1 MSHKNDLSF
10 IAKLNGKEKFSLRKL
25 SVGLVTVALGT
36 TFFLESSNTAHAAEV
51 DTTNQNVT
59 SQESTSD
66 SLKSRTLNIQK
77 TKATEDSTTSTKP
90 VQNNEQT
97 SVNQT
102 SKNSGTT
109 VRQETNLLA
118 TKSEKAN
125 TTQASAQAIN
135 FEEKIQTTTDQNQST
150 AVSITGDDVNKSMMA
165 NVTQGT
171 IRVHINQNK
180 ENPITIN
187 NGQKIT
193 VSIAATNNL
202 LRFSTP
208 PSKIND
214 FEIST
219 SQTNTNKIFTFTYT
233 GSDDGILSNFNPTF
247 YFTADND
254 ATKQYKDIHG
264 TYPDFNLPVTVT
276 LFNNQKFTQNLP
288 IKITPYKDLVVTKE
302 ILHGFVMGPKLIGT
316 PGQDGYP
323 GNNGS
328 YTENGATYYGPE
340 PSAAADVPADKQ
352 KSARLMQYALEWNYG
367 SAKDPS
373 LNPLMN
379 VLANI
384 KFNNGQEILPS
395 TIKAFKIP
403 ADMEV
408 VDSDGQRV
416 PINKY
421 YGNLATLPEDTNFE
435 KFLRDSISSD
445 KKQITIDQKGNFT
458 VNGVDYSTMGPY
470 FIQLDTLLNPNAI
483 DNWASNPDSGV
494 GPSITTPIVNEN
506 DWKHSGSGSTT
517 NTSTQTYTDFKFDPA
532 VDRVV
537 RIYFIDENTDKE
549 IPDTVRS
556 IIAKTNSTVD
566 NPTSNIINDL
576 KKQGYVL
583 DKQATNGETSD
594 FSKNLKNYNISNQN
608 FKTDS
613 LENNYNSQKINIKD
627 KSLKYYVYLY
637 HGTEP
642 VSDKKTNK
650 KVKTETINYV
660 YANGTKEGKTAAN
673 SYNKT
678 VTYTRT
684 GIKDLVTDHII
695 WKNWQPD
702 YSLSAVVSPKA
713 EDKNYTLI
721 DQPKIPAIKLNIDND
736 GKITT
741 EGNVPLIYTVHY
753 YAPEHARLTF
763 YDDTE
768 NQNLSDYLT
777 KNGQRASLTDT
788 YSELDNNSSKQPIS
802 FTDADSI
809 VNFLKNNH
817 YIFIGVSGNGS
828 ITNSDYSKIAYEN
841 FDNDETKDQEF
852 ILHFKHALDDQNETA
867 VVAEKV
873 NYVYENG
880 PHAGKTV
887 VDAAT
892 SPIDQKITYTRTRT
906 VDLVNDPKGE
916 NTKWS
921 NWTPDKAFIENFNLP
936 EKVSG
941 LDNQEKIYSLDLA
954 QVKATKDGKVFDYSS
969 LKLPFETSELSN
981 DKTINLKVTIPYTLA
996 ENITVNYIDDTT
1008 GKTLESKSLSGKP
1021 NTESNYST
1029 KDTIDKYVAQ
1039 NYVLVNDP
1047 TNQAPLSFDND
1058 ELPNNQNYKV
1068 HFKHG
1073 IGPVSNKKTVTET
1086 IHYIYKDGSPAAKDA
1101 TNQLTFTE
1109 TGTKDLVTGTTDT
1122 KWTAPQTFASV
1133 TSPTISGYTPD
1144 QLKID
1149 AIKVDHNSQN
1159 IEKTVIYNA
1168 DKQRAVLRFY
1178 DDTEGKFIDFAK
1190 DLKTDGTSKS
1200 TISFTIPSNYD
1211 FSNYNFVAVN
1221 VGNDPKNITT
1231 KLSGDTLSDVTYG
1244 KFDTND
1250 QVDQYF
1256 IAHFTHKTN
1265 DVKENKSISEKVVLY
1280 AENGPKKGQALQTI
1294 ELGNTGFTR
1303 NGQKDLVTNQ
1313 VSWETWTIENNSHA
1327 VSLPVTFSTVYKIDP
1342 TNITQTTPV
1351 SKKFEINNQI
1361 VSPLTFNATTDQD
1374 LIKSL
1379 ANSTEFMVKVPY
1391 ELTENVNVTYIDD
1404 TTGKTLETKSLSGEP
1419 NTNSQYSTKDT
1430 IDKYVANNYVLISD
1444 PTDQKNI
1451 FYDNDEKP
1459 NNQNYDVHFKHAFK
1473 EINNSKTVNE
1483 TITYIYDNGK
1493 EAAPTY
1499 NTSVE
1504 FTQTGKLDLVTNK
1517 EELNDWSPV
1526 SNTFI
1531 AVTSPVIKNYTADQK
1546 QIAAQAVQP
1555 NSSDLSFQ
1563 VVYTAVP
1570 VQPTKPTEPTKPVQ
1584 PTKPTVP
1591 TKPTIPTKPVQP
1603 AKPTEPTKPIQ
1614 PTKPTIP
1621 TKPVQPAK
1629 PTEPTK
1635 PIQPTK
1641 PTIPTKPVQ
1650 PAKPTIPTKPV
1661 QPAKPTIP
1669 TKPVQLAKPAK
1680 STQTQLVRKNNE
1692 TKSPISS
1699 HLALPTNAAS
1709 HETKKTEE
1717 NNLPQTGAKPNDAS
1731 LIGLAFGATS
1741 FLLGLVGNELKRKR
1755 KN

>member
-1591 TKPTIPTKPVQP
+1591 TKPTIPTKPVQ
-1603 AKPTEPTKPIQ
+1603 
-1614 PTKPTIP
+1614 
-1621 TKPVQPAK
+1621 
-1629 PTEPTK
+1629 
-1635 PIQPTK
+1635 
-1641 PTIPTKPVQ
+1641 
-1650 PAKPTIPTKPV
+1650 
-1661 QPAKPTIP
+1661 
-1669 TKPVQLAKPAK
+1669 LAKPAK

>member
-1 MSHKNDLSF
+1 MIVIEEKEMSHKNDLSF

-233 GSDDGILSNFNPTF
+233 GSYDGILSNFNPTF

-1570 VQPTKPTEPTKPVQ
+1570 VQPTKPTEPTKP
-1584 PTKPTVP
+1584 
-1591 TKPTIPTKPVQP
+1591 
-1603 AKPTEPTKPIQ
+1603 
-1614 PTKPTIP
+1614 
-1621 TKPVQPAK
+1621 
-1629 PTEPTK
+1629 
-1635 PIQPTK
+1635 IQPTK

>member
-1 MSHKNDLSF
+1 MIVIEEKEMSHKNDLSF

-102 SKNSGTT
+102 SKNSEATF
-109 VRQETNLLA
+109 RQETNLLA

-150 AVSITGDDVNKSMMA
+150 AVSITGDDANKSMMA

-180 ENPITIN
+180 ENHITIN

-408 VDSDGQRV
+408 VDSEGQRV

-594 FSKNLKNYNISNQN
+594 FSKNLKNYNIS
-608 FKTDS
+608 
-613 LENNYNSQKINIKD
+613 
-627 KSLKYYVYLY
+627 
-637 HGTEP
+637 
-642 VSDKKTNK
+642 
-650 KVKTETINYV
+650 
-660 YANGTKEGKTAAN
+660 
-673 SYNKT
+673 
-678 VTYTRT
+678 
-684 GIKDLVTDHII
+684 
-695 WKNWQPD
+695 
-702 YSLSAVVSPKA
+702 
-713 EDKNYTLI
+713 
-721 DQPKIPAIKLNIDND
+721 
-736 GKITT
+736 ITF
-741 EGNVPLIYTVHY
+741 
-753 YAPEHARLTF
+753 TF
-763 YDDTE
+763 TM
-768 NQNLSDYLT
+768 
-777 KNGQRASLTDT
+777 
-788 YSELDNNSSKQPIS
+788 
-802 FTDADSI
+802 
-809 VNFLKNNH
+809 V
-817 YIFIGVSGNGS
+817 
-828 ITNSDYSKIAYEN
+828 
-841 FDNDETKDQEF
+841 
-852 ILHFKHALDDQNETA
+852 LHQL
-867 VVAEKV
+867 
-873 NYVYENG
+873 
-880 PHAGKTV
+880 
-887 VDAAT
+887 
-892 SPIDQKITYTRTRT
+892 
-906 VDLVNDPKGE
+906 
-916 NTKWS
+916 
-921 NWTPDKAFIENFNLP
+921 
-936 EKVSG
+936 
-941 LDNQEKIYSLDLA
+941 
-954 QVKATKDGKVFDYSS
+954 ATKR
-969 LKLPFETSELSN
+969 
-981 DKTINLKVTIPYTLA
+981 
-996 ENITVNYIDDTT
+996 
-1008 GKTLESKSLSGKP
+1008 
-1021 NTESNYST
+1021 
-1029 KDTIDKYVAQ
+1029 Q
-1039 NYVLVNDP
+1039 
-1047 TNQAPLSFDND
+1047 
-1058 ELPNNQNYKV
+1058 
-1068 HFKHG
+1068 
-1073 IGPVSNKKTVTET
+1073 
-1086 IHYIYKDGSPAAKDA
+1086 
-1101 TNQLTFTE
+1101 
-1109 TGTKDLVTGTTDT
+1109 
-1122 KWTAPQTFASV
+1122 
-1133 TSPTISGYTPD
+1133 
-1144 QLKID
+1144 
-1149 AIKVDHNSQN
+1149 
-1159 IEKTVIYNA
+1159 
-1168 DKQRAVLRFY
+1168 
-1178 DDTEGKFIDFAK
+1178 
-1190 DLKTDGTSKS
+1190 
-1200 TISFTIPSNYD
+1200 
-1211 FSNYNFVAVN
+1211 
-1221 VGNDPKNITT
+1221 
-1231 KLSGDTLSDVTYG
+1231 
-1244 KFDTND
+1244 
-1250 QVDQYF
+1250 
-1256 IAHFTHKTN
+1256 
-1265 DVKENKSISEKVVLY
+1265 
-1280 AENGPKKGQALQTI
+1280 
-1294 ELGNTGFTR
+1294 
-1303 NGQKDLVTNQ
+1303 
-1313 VSWETWTIENNSHA
+1313 
-1327 VSLPVTFSTVYKIDP
+1327 
-1342 TNITQTTPV
+1342 
-1351 SKKFEINNQI
+1351 
-1361 VSPLTFNATTDQD
+1361 
-1374 LIKSL
+1374 
-1379 ANSTEFMVKVPY
+1379 
-1391 ELTENVNVTYIDD
+1391 
-1404 TTGKTLETKSLSGEP
+1404 
-1419 NTNSQYSTKDT
+1419 
-1430 IDKYVANNYVLISD
+1430 
-1444 PTDQKNI
+1444 
-1451 FYDNDEKP
+1451 
-1459 NNQNYDVHFKHAFK
+1459 
-1473 EINNSKTVNE
+1473 
-1483 TITYIYDNGK
+1483 
-1493 EAAPTY
+1493 
-1499 NTSVE
+1499 
-1504 FTQTGKLDLVTNK
+1504 
-1517 EELNDWSPV
+1517 
-1526 SNTFI
+1526 
-1531 AVTSPVIKNYTADQK
+1531 
-1546 QIAAQAVQP
+1546 
-1555 NSSDLSFQ
+1555 
-1563 VVYTAVP
+1563 
-1570 VQPTKPTEPTKPVQ
+1570 
-1584 PTKPTVP
+1584 
-1591 TKPTIPTKPVQP
+1591 
-1603 AKPTEPTKPIQ
+1603 
-1614 PTKPTIP
+1614 
-1621 TKPVQPAK
+1621 
-1629 PTEPTK
+1629 
-1635 PIQPTK
+1635 
-1641 PTIPTKPVQ
+1641 
-1650 PAKPTIPTKPV
+1650 
-1661 QPAKPTIP
+1661 
-1669 TKPVQLAKPAK
+1669 
-1680 STQTQLVRKNNE
+1680 
-1692 TKSPISS
+1692 
-1699 HLALPTNAAS
+1699 
-1709 HETKKTEE
+1709 
-1717 NNLPQTGAKPNDAS
+1717 
-1731 LIGLAFGATS
+1731 
-1741 FLLGLVGNELKRKR
+1741 
-1755 KN
+1755 

>member
-1361 VSPLTFNATTDQD
+1361 VSPLTFNATRFD
-1374 LIKSL
+1374 
-1379 ANSTEFMVKVPY
+1379 
-1391 ELTENVNVTYIDD
+1391 
-1404 TTGKTLETKSLSGEP
+1404 
-1419 NTNSQYSTKDT
+1419 
-1430 IDKYVANNYVLISD
+1430 
-1444 PTDQKNI
+1444 
-1451 FYDNDEKP
+1451 
-1459 NNQNYDVHFKHAFK
+1459 
-1473 EINNSKTVNE
+1473 
-1483 TITYIYDNGK
+1483 
-1493 EAAPTY
+1493 
-1499 NTSVE
+1499 
-1504 FTQTGKLDLVTNK
+1504 
-1517 EELNDWSPV
+1517 
-1526 SNTFI
+1526 
-1531 AVTSPVIKNYTADQK
+1531 
-1546 QIAAQAVQP
+1546 
-1555 NSSDLSFQ
+1555 
-1563 VVYTAVP
+1563 
-1570 VQPTKPTEPTKPVQ
+1570 
-1584 PTKPTVP
+1584 
-1591 TKPTIPTKPVQP
+1591 
-1603 AKPTEPTKPIQ
+1603 
-1614 PTKPTIP
+1614 
-1621 TKPVQPAK
+1621 
-1629 PTEPTK
+1629 
-1635 PIQPTK
+1635 
-1641 PTIPTKPVQ
+1641 
-1650 PAKPTIPTKPV
+1650 
-1661 QPAKPTIP
+1661 
-1669 TKPVQLAKPAK
+1669 
-1680 STQTQLVRKNNE
+1680 
-1692 TKSPISS
+1692 
-1699 HLALPTNAAS
+1699 
-1709 HETKKTEE
+1709 
-1717 NNLPQTGAKPNDAS
+1717 
-1731 LIGLAFGATS
+1731 
-1741 FLLGLVGNELKRKR
+1741 
-1755 KN
+1755 

>member
-1 MSHKNDLSF
+1 MSHKTDLSF

-77 TKATEDSTTSTKP
+77 TKATEDATTSTKT

-102 SKNSGTT
+102 SKNNEAT
-109 VRQETNLLA
+109 VKQETNLLA
-118 TKSEKAN
+118 TKSEKAT

-135 FEEKIQTTTDQNQST
+135 FEEKVQATTDQNQST
-150 AVSITGDDVNKSMMA
+150 AVSITGDDANKSMMA
-165 NVTQGT
+165 NVTQG
-171 IRVHINQNK
+171 RVYIKQNK

-373 LNPLMN
+373 LNPLMD
-379 VLANI
+379 VLVNI
-384 KFNNGQEILPS
+384 KFNKGQQILPS
-395 TIKAFKIP
+395 TIKVFKIP
-403 ADMEV
+403 ANMEV

-416 PINKY
+416 PINNY
-421 YGNLATLPEDTNFE
+421 YNKLATLPEDTNFE
-435 KFLRDSISSD
+435 KLLRDSISED
-445 KKQITIDQKGNFT
+445 KKQIKIDQKGNFT
-458 VNGVDYSTMGPY
+458 ANGVDYSKMGPY

-566 NPTSNIINDL
+566 NPTSSIINDL

-583 DKQATNGETSD
+583 DKQATNGESSD

-637 HGTEP
+637 HGTTP
-642 VSDKKTNK
+642 VSDKKTIK
-650 KVKTETINYV
+650 ETINYV
-660 YANGTKEGKTAAN
+660 YANGTQEGKTAAN
-673 SYNKT
+673 PYDKT
-678 VTYTRT
+678 VSYTRT
-684 GIKDLVTDHII
+684 GTNDLVTDHIT
-695 WKNWQPD
+695 WEKWQPD
-702 YSLSAVVSPKA
+702 SSFNAVESPNA
-713 EDKNYTLI
+713 NDKNYTLV
-721 DQPKIPAIKLNIDND
+721 DKDEIPVIKLNIDND
-736 GKITT
+736 GKITI
-741 EGNVPLIYTVHY
+741 ENNVPLIYTVHY

-763 YDDTE
+763 YDDIE

-777 KNGQRASLTDT
+777 KNGQKASLTDT

-802 FTDADSI
+802 FTDADNI

-817 YIFIGVSGNGS
+817 YIFTGVSGNGS
-828 ITNSDYSKIAYEN
+828 ITNSDYSKIAYGN

-852 ILHFKHALDDQNETA
+852 ILHFKHALDNQNETA

-1021 NTESNYST
+1021 NTEANYST

-1058 ELPNNQNYKV
+1058 ELPNNQNYEV

-1159 IEKTVIYNA
+1159 IKKTVIYNA
-1168 DKQRAVLRFY
+1168 DKQGAVLRFY

-1404 TTGKTLETKSLSGEP
+1404 TTGKTLETKSLSGAP

-1591 TKPTIPTKPVQP
+1591 TKPVQP
-1603 AKPTEPTKPIQ
+1603 
-1614 PTKPTIP
+1614 
-1621 TKPVQPAK
+1621 
-1629 PTEPTK
+1629 
-1635 PIQPTK
+1635 
-1641 PTIPTKPVQ
+1641 
-1650 PAKPTIPTKPV
+1650 
-1661 QPAKPTIP
+1661 
-1669 TKPVQLAKPAK
+1669 AKPAK
-1680 STQTQLVRKNNE
+1680 STQTQLVKKSNE

-1717 NNLPQTGAKPNDAS
+1717 NKLPQTGAKPNDAS

-1741 FLLGLVGNELKRKR
+1741 FLLGLVGSELKRKK

>member
-1603 AKPTEPTKPIQ
+1603 AKPT
-1614 PTKPTIP
+1614 
-1621 TKPVQPAK
+1621 
-1629 PTEPTK
+1629 
-1635 PIQPTK
+1635 
-1641 PTIPTKPVQ
+1641 
-1650 PAKPTIPTKPV
+1650 
-1661 QPAKPTIP
+1661 IP

>member
-1 MSHKNDLSF
+1 MIVIEEKEMSHKNDLSF

-36 TFFLESSNTAHAAEV
+36 TFFLESSNTTHAAEV
-51 DTTNQNVT
+51 NTTNQNIT
-59 SQESTSD
+59 SQENISEST
-66 SLKSRTLNIQK
+66 KSSTLNIQK
-77 TKATEDSTTSTKP
+77 NNTSEDNKNDVKALPT
-90 VQNNEQT
+90 QEQT
-97 SVNQT
+97 SASQT
-102 SKNSGTT
+102 NKNS
-109 VRQETNLLA
+109 ETNNQELNVLA
-118 TKSEKAN
+118 AKSETQNNKA
-125 TTQASAQAIN
+125 TQANIL
-135 FEEKIQTTTDQNQST
+135 EEKVQATNETQAT
-150 AVSITGDDVNKSMMA
+150 AVTITGAEPNKSMMA
-165 NVTQGT
+165 NVTQGS
-171 IRVHINQNK
+171 IKVHVNTDENK
-180 ENPITIN
+180 PITIN
-187 NGQKIT
+187 NGQKVT
-193 VSIAATNNL
+193 VSISDTNNL
-202 LRFSTP
+202 LRFGNI
-208 PSKIND
+208 PSKWNY
-214 FEIST
+214 FVLT
-219 SQTNTNKIFTFTYT
+219 ASQTNTDKTFTFTYT
-233 GSDDGILSNFNPTF
+233 GNDDGVLSGFNPRFT
-247 YFTADND
+247 FTADNK
-254 ATKQYKDIHG
+254 ATKQYYTDHD
-264 TYPDFNLPVTVT
+264 TYPAFNLPVTVT
-276 LFNNQKFTQNLP
+276 LPNNQVFTQNLP
-288 IKITPYKDLVVTKE
+288 IKITPYKDQVITQE
-302 ILHGFVMGPKLIGT
+302 ILHGFVMGPKLIWT

-323 GNNGS
+323 GTKGS
-328 YTENGATYYGPE
+328 YTENGATYRGPE

-352 KSARLMQYALEWNYG
+352 KDARLMQYALEWNYG

-373 LNPLMN
+373 LNPLMD
-379 VLANI
+379 VLVNI
-384 KFNNGQEILPS
+384 KFNKGQQILPS
-395 TIKAFKIP
+395 TIKVFKIP

-408 VDSDGQRV
+408 VDSDSQRV
-416 PINKY
+416 PINDY
-421 YGNLATLPEDTNFE
+421 YNKLATLPEDTNFE
-435 KFLRDSISSD
+435 KLLRDSISDD
-445 KKQITIDQKGNFT
+445 KKQIKIDQKGNFT
-458 VNGVDYSTMGPY
+458 ANGVDYSKMGPY
-470 FIQLDTLLNPNAI
+470 FIQLDTLLNPNDIA
-483 DNWASNPDSGV
+483 DWASQPDSGV
-494 GPSITTPIVNEN
+494 GPSITTPIVNER
-506 DWKHSGSGSTT
+506 DWQHSGSGVTT
-517 NTSTQTYTDFKFDPA
+517 NSSTQTYFDFKFDPV
-532 VDRVV
+532 VDRIVK
-537 RIYFIDENTDKE
+537 IHFIDENTNEE
-549 IPDTVRS
+549 IPDVLSATITKTDSS
-556 IIAKTNSTVD
+556 ID
-566 NPTSNIINDL
+566 NPTNTILNDL
-576 KKQGYVL
+576 KQKGYVL
-583 DKQATNGETSD
+583 DEQATKGEKSVHST
-594 FSKNLKNYNISNQN
+594 NLTKYDITKQN
-608 FKTDS
+608 FKMDALKNS
-613 LENNYNSQKINIKD
+613 YNSSKLQIKD
-627 KSLKYYVYLY
+627 SSPQYYVYLY

-817 YIFIGVSGNGS
+817 YIFTGVSGNGS
-828 ITNSDYSKIAYEN
+828 ITNSDYSKIAYGN

-852 ILHFKHALDDQNETA
+852 ILHFKHALDNQNETA

-981 DKTINLKVTIPYTLA
+981 DKTINLNVTIPYTLA

-1021 NTESNYST
+1021 NTEANYST

-1058 ELPNNQNYKV
+1058 ELPNNQNYEV

-1168 DKQRAVLRFY
+1168 DKQGAVLRFY

-1221 VGNDPKNITT
+1221 VGNDPKDITT
-1231 KLSGDTLSDVTYG
+1231 KLSGDTLSAVIYG

-1499 NTSVE
+1499 NTSVK

-1584 PTKPTVP
+1584 PIKPTL
-1591 TKPTIPTKPVQP
+1591 
-1603 AKPTEPTKPIQ
+1603 
-1614 PTKPTIP
+1614 
-1621 TKPVQPAK
+1621 
-1629 PTEPTK
+1629 
-1635 PIQPTK
+1635 
-1641 PTIPTKPVQ
+1641 PTKPVQ

-1699 HLALPTNAAS
+1699 HLDLPTNAAS

-1741 FLLGLVGNELKRKR
+1741 FLLGLVGSELKRKR

>member
-36 TFFLESSNTAHAAEV
+36 TFFLESSNTTHAAEV
-51 DTTNQNVT
+51 NTTNQNIT
-59 SQESTSD
+59 SQENISEST
-66 SLKSRTLNIQK
+66 KSSTLNIQK
-77 TKATEDSTTSTKP
+77 NNTSEDNKNDVKALPT
-90 VQNNEQT
+90 QEQT
-97 SVNQT
+97 SASQT
-102 SKNSGTT
+102 NKNS
-109 VRQETNLLA
+109 ETNNQELNVLA
-118 TKSEKAN
+118 AKSETQNNKA
-125 TTQASAQAIN
+125 TQANIL
-135 FEEKIQTTTDQNQST
+135 EEKVQATNETQAT
-150 AVSITGDDVNKSMMA
+150 AVTITGAEPNKSMMA
-165 NVTQGT
+165 NVTQGS
-171 IRVHINQNK
+171 IKVHVNTDENK
-180 ENPITIN
+180 PITIN
-187 NGQKIT
+187 NGQKVT
-193 VSIAATNNL
+193 VSISDTNNL
-202 LRFSTP
+202 LRFGNI
-208 PSKIND
+208 PSKWNY
-214 FEIST
+214 FVLT
-219 SQTNTNKIFTFTYT
+219 ASQTNTDKTFTFTYT
-233 GSDDGILSNFNPTF
+233 GNDDGVLSGFNPRFT
-247 YFTADND
+247 FTADNK
-254 ATKQYKDIHG
+254 ATKQYYTDHD
-264 TYPDFNLPVTVT
+264 TYPAFNLPVTVT
-276 LFNNQKFTQNLP
+276 LPNNQVFTQNLP
-288 IKITPYKDLVVTKE
+288 IKITPYKDQVITQE
-302 ILHGFVMGPKLIGT
+302 ILHGFVMGPKLIWT

-323 GNNGS
+323 GTKGS
-328 YTENGATYYGPE
+328 YTENGATYRGPE

-352 KSARLMQYALEWNYG
+352 KDARLMQYALEWNYG

-373 LNPLMN
+373 LNPLMD
-379 VLANI
+379 VLVNI
-384 KFNNGQEILPS
+384 KFNKGQQILPS
-395 TIKAFKIP
+395 TIKVFKIP

-408 VDSDGQRV
+408 VDSDSQRV
-416 PINKY
+416 PINDY
-421 YGNLATLPEDTNFE
+421 YNKLATLPEDTNFE
-435 KFLRDSISSD
+435 KLLRDSISDD
-445 KKQITIDQKGNFT
+445 KKQIKIDQKGNFT
-458 VNGVDYSTMGPY
+458 ANGVDYSKMGPY
-470 FIQLDTLLNPNAI
+470 FIQLDTLLNPNDIA
-483 DNWASNPDSGV
+483 DWASQPDSGV
-494 GPSITTPIVNEN
+494 GPSITTPIVNER
-506 DWKHSGSGSTT
+506 DWQHSGSGVTT
-517 NTSTQTYTDFKFDPA
+517 NSSTQTYFDFKFDPV
-532 VDRVV
+532 VDRIVK
-537 RIYFIDENTDKE
+537 IHFIDENTNEE
-549 IPDTVRS
+549 IPDVLSATITKTDSS
-556 IIAKTNSTVD
+556 ID
-566 NPTSNIINDL
+566 NPTNTILNDL
-576 KKQGYVL
+576 KQKGYVL
-583 DKQATNGETSD
+583 DEQATKGEKSVHST
-594 FSKNLKNYNISNQN
+594 NLTKYDITKQN
-608 FKTDS
+608 FKMDALKNS
-613 LENNYNSQKINIKD
+613 YNSSKLQIKD
-627 KSLKYYVYLY
+627 SSPQYYVYLY

-817 YIFIGVSGNGS
+817 YIFTGVSGNGS
-828 ITNSDYSKIAYEN
+828 ITNSDYSKIAYGN

-852 ILHFKHALDDQNETA
+852 ILHFKHALDNQNETA

-981 DKTINLKVTIPYTLA
+981 DKTINLNVTIPYTLA

-1021 NTESNYST
+1021 NTEANYST

-1058 ELPNNQNYKV
+1058 ELPNNQNYEV

-1168 DKQRAVLRFY
+1168 DKQGAVLRFY

-1221 VGNDPKNITT
+1221 VGNDPKDITT
-1231 KLSGDTLSDVTYG
+1231 KLSGDTLSAVIYG

-1499 NTSVE
+1499 NTSVK

-1584 PTKPTVP
+1584 PIKPTL
-1591 TKPTIPTKPVQP
+1591 
-1603 AKPTEPTKPIQ
+1603 
-1614 PTKPTIP
+1614 
-1621 TKPVQPAK
+1621 
-1629 PTEPTK
+1629 
-1635 PIQPTK
+1635 
-1641 PTIPTKPVQ
+1641 PTKPVQ

-1699 HLALPTNAAS
+1699 HLDLPTNAAS

-1741 FLLGLVGNELKRKR
+1741 FLLGLVGSELKRKR

>member
-1629 PTEPTK
+1629 PT
-1635 PIQPTK
+1635 
-1641 PTIPTKPVQ
+1641 
-1650 PAKPTIPTKPV
+1650 IPTKPV

>member
-1 MSHKNDLSF
+1 MIVIEEKEMSHKNDLSF

-51 DTTNQNVT
+51 NTTSQNVT

-77 TKATEDSTTSTKP
+77 TKASEDSTTSTKT

-102 SKNSGTT
+102 SKNSEATF
-109 VRQETNLLA
+109 RQETNLFA

-150 AVSITGDDVNKSMMA
+150 AVSITGDDANKSMMA

-180 ENPITIN
+180 ENHITIN

-408 VDSDGQRV
+408 VDSEGQRV

-637 HGTEP
+637 HGTTTI
-642 VSDKKTNK
+642 SDKKTIK
-650 KVKTETINYV
+650 ETINYV
-660 YANGTKEGKTAAN
+660 YANGTQEGKTAAN
-673 SYNKT
+673 PYDKT
-678 VTYTRT
+678 VSYTRT
-684 GIKDLVTDHII
+684 GTNDLVTDHIT
-695 WKNWQPD
+695 WEKWQPD
-702 YSLSAVVSPKA
+702 SSFNAVESPNA
-713 EDKNYTLI
+713 NDKNYTLV
-721 DQPKIPAIKLNIDND
+721 DKNEIPVIKLNIDND
-736 GKITT
+736 GKITI
-741 EGNVPLIYTVHY
+741 ENNVPLIYTVHY

-768 NQNLSDYLT
+768 DQNLSDYLT

-802 FTDADSI
+802 FTDADNI

-817 YIFIGVSGNGS
+817 YIFTGVSGNGS
-828 ITNSDYSKIAYEN
+828 ITNSDYSKIAYGN

-852 ILHFKHALDDQNETA
+852 ILHFKHALDNQNETA
-867 VVAEKV
+867 AVVEKV

-892 SPIDQKITYTRTRT
+892 SPIDQKIIYARTRT

-941 LDNQEKIYSLDLA
+941 LDNQEKIYSLYLA
-954 QVKATKDGKVFDYSS
+954 QVKATKDGKAFDYSS

-981 DKTINLKVTIPYTLA
+981 NKTINLNVTIPYALA

-1008 GKTLESKSLSGKP
+1008 GNTLESKSLSGKP
-1021 NTESNYST
+1021 NTEANYST

-1039 NYVLVNDP
+1039 NYVLVSDP

-1058 ELPNNQNYKV
+1058 ELPNNQNYEV

-1168 DKQRAVLRFY
+1168 DKQGAVLRFY

-1361 VSPLTFNATTDQD
+1361 VSPLTFNATMDQD

-1404 TTGKTLETKSLSGEP
+1404 TTGKTLETKSLSGAP

-1591 TKPTIPTKPVQP
+1591 TKPVQP
-1603 AKPTEPTKPIQ
+1603 
-1614 PTKPTIP
+1614 
-1621 TKPVQPAK
+1621 
-1629 PTEPTK
+1629 
-1635 PIQPTK
+1635 
-1641 PTIPTKPVQ
+1641 
-1650 PAKPTIPTKPV
+1650 
-1661 QPAKPTIP
+1661 
-1669 TKPVQLAKPAK
+1669 AKPAK
-1680 STQTQLVRKNNE
+1680 STQTQLVKKNNE

-1717 NNLPQTGAKPNDAS
+1717 NKLPQTGAKPNDAS

-1741 FLLGLVGNELKRKR
+1741 FLLGLVGSELKRKK